1 MGLAERRLIL
11 RSGGSAGWRSLALG
25 AVETVLTG
33 GWGLLLF
40 AAVRLITG
48 RTITAAVPA
57 CYLAAVLLATW
68 VERRCR
74 WRRGSPLL
82 FLGLE
87 AVTTGGNTPGPWKTF
102 ARLLLTPPSL
112 LAACA
117 GYIPLV
123 AGRRSL
129 PEILSGTM
137 LLKLQPQL
145 DPRPERVM
153 RAERAE
159 SRRLV
164 LSYSLLSLAAGL
176 LVMLVPVRAPGEGGT
191 RHLAEA
197 SGLSGED
204 GALLV
209 YYLDKVQRHPDS
221 LEFHVR
227 LASLYYRNDME
238 GDLAVELG
246 EIARLDPDHPMLLLG
261 QDLSVDIH
269 RLLQPDST
277 VSDSAVMAAASG
289 APDSASTDSAST
301 GVEASAGD
309 SAPVPDAPDS
319 VAAQPEAEVDSAVA
333 GRQTPPDTSVAER
346 ADTLSGPSPQPPYS
360 DSADYEGTP
369 AVEPAPADSTA
380 AEQPGAQPDSLP
392 EPPETE
398 ADSLSAPEAVME
410 PAEEAPPPPTGEGGP
425 SPEERPEE
433 EEADGQ
439 SP

>member
-25 AVETVLTG
+25 AVETVMTG

-40 AAVRLITG
+40 AAVRLVTG
-48 RTITAAVPA
+48 RTMVSAAPA
-57 CYLAAVLLATW
+57 CYLAAVLLATLL
-68 VERRCR
+68 ERRCR
-74 WRRGSPLL
+74 WRRGSPLT

-87 AVTTGGNTPGPWKTF
+87 AVTTGGSTPGPWKTF
-102 ARLLLTPPSL
+102 VRLLLTPPSL
-112 LAACA
+112 LGACA
-117 GYIPLV
+117 GYLPLV
-123 AGRRSL
+123 AGRRAL

-137 LLKLQPQL
+137 LLTLQPQL

-176 LVMLVPVRAPGEGGT
+176 LVMLVPVRTPGEGGS

-197 SGLSGED
+197 SGLGGED

-209 YYLDKVQRHPDS
+209 YYLEKVQRYPDS

-261 QDLSVDIH
+261 QDLSVDID

-277 VSDSAVMAAASG
+277 VSDSAVMAAASAASDSAAADSG
-289 APDSASTDSAST
+289 STGGEASPDTPDSLAAR
-301 GVEASAGD
+301 
-309 SAPVPDAPDS
+309 PDA
-319 VAAQPEAEVDSAVA
+319 EADSAVA
-333 GRQTPPDTSVAER
+333 VRQTPPDTSAAER
-346 ADTLSGPSPQPPYS
+346 ADTLSGPGPQPPYP
-360 DSADYEGTP
+360 DSADHAETP
-369 AVEPAPADSTA
+369 AAELAPADSAA
-380 AEQPGAQPDSLP
+380 AEQPGAQQDSLP
-392 EPPETE
+392 QPPETE
-398 ADSLSAPEAVME
+398 ADSMYAPGTVME
-410 PAEEAPPPPTGEGGP
+410 PAEEAPTPPAGEEGASSAAP
-425 SPEERPEE
+425 PEE
-433 EEADGQ
+433 EGADGL

>member
-11 RSGGSAGWRSLALG
+11 RSGGSAGWRSLVLG

-48 RTITAAVPA
+48 RTIAAAAPA

-87 AVTTGGNTPGPWKTF
+87 AVTTAGNTPGPWRTF

-117 GYIPLV
+117 GYLPLV
-123 AGRRSL
+123 AGRRAL

-137 LLKLQPQL
+137 LLTLQPQL

-153 RAERAE
+153 RAERAQ

-197 SGLSGED
+197 SGLGGED

-209 YYLDKVQRHPDS
+209 YYLDKVQRYPDS

-246 EIARLDPDHPMLLLG
+246 EIARLDPHHPMLLLG

-277 VSDSAVMAAASG
+277 VSDSAVMAAVS
-289 APDSASTDSAST
+289 DSAAADSGST
-301 GVEASAGD
+301 GGEASPGD
-309 SAPVPDAPDS
+309 SAAAPDAPDS
-319 VAAQPEAEVDSAVA
+319 VAAQPDAEADSAAA
-333 GRQTPPDTSVAER
+333 GRQAAPDTAAAER
-346 ADTLSGPSPQPPYS
+346 ADTLSAPGPQPPS
-360 DSADYEGTP
+360 PDSADYDGAPE
-369 AVEPAPADSTA
+369 VEPAPADSAA
-380 AEQPGAQPDSLP
+380 AEQPGGRPDSLP

-398 ADSLSAPEAVME
+398 ADSLTAPETVME
-410 PAEEAPPPPTGEGGP
+410 PAEEAPTPPAGEDGP
-425 SPEERPEE
+425 SPEEPPEE

>member
-40 AAVRLITG
+40 AAVRLVTG
-48 RTITAAVPA
+48 RAIIAAAPA
-57 CYLAAVLLATW
+57 CYLAAVLLATR

-87 AVTTGGNTPGPWKTF
+87 AVTTGGNTPGPWRTF

-117 GYIPLV
+117 GYLPLV
-123 AGRRSL
+123 AGRRAL

-137 LLKLQPQL
+137 LLRLQPQL

-153 RAERAE
+153 RAERAG

-191 RHLAEA
+191 RYLAEA
-197 SGLSGED
+197 SGLGGED

-227 LASLYYRNDME
+227 LASLYYRNDMD

-277 VSDSAVMAAASG
+277 VSDSAAMAASSALSDSVGADSG
-289 APDSASTDSAST
+289 SA
-301 GVEASAGD
+301 GGEASPGD
-309 SAPVPDAPDS
+309 SSAAPDAPDS
-319 VAAQPEAEVDSAVA
+319 MAAPPATEADSAA
-333 GRQTPPDTSVAER
+333 ADRQAPPDTAAAAR
-346 ADTLSGPSPQPPYS
+346 ADTLPETAPPATEA
-360 DSADYEGTP
+360 DSADYDGGP
-369 AVEPAPADSTA
+369 AAEPAPADSAT
-380 AEQPGAQPDSLP
+380 AEQPEAQPDSLP
-392 EPPETE
+392 QPPQAEANSLPAPDTGREPGAE
-398 ADSLSAPEAVME
+398 AF
-410 PAEEAPPPPTGEGGP
+410 PPPAGEGGP
-425 SPEERPEE
+425 SPEEPPEE
-433 EEADGQ
+433 EGADGQ

>member
-25 AVETVLTG
+25 VVETVLTG

-48 RTITAAVPA
+48 GTITAAAPA

-74 WRRGSPLL
+74 WRRGSPLT

-102 ARLLLTPPSL
+102 TRILLTPPSL

-117 GYIPLV
+117 GYLPLL
-123 AGRRSL
+123 AGRRAL

-137 LLKLQPQL
+137 LLTLQPQL

-153 RAERAE
+153 RAERAQ

-197 SGLSGED
+197 SGLGGED

-246 EIARLDPDHPMLLLG
+246 EIARLDPDHPMLLLS
-261 QDLSVDIH
+261 QDLSVDID

-277 VSDSAVMAAASG
+277 VSDSAVMAAAS
-289 APDSASTDSAST
+289 ASSDSAAVDSDST
-301 GVEASAGD
+301 GGEASA
-309 SAPVPDAPDS
+309 DAPDS
-319 VAAQPEAEVDSAVA
+319 VALPSDAEADSSVT
-333 GRQTPPDTSVAER
+333 GRQTPPDTSAAER
-346 ADTLSGPSPQPPYS
+346 ADTLSGPGPQPPQA
-360 DSADYEGTP
+360 DSADHAATP
-369 AVEPAPADSTA
+369 EVEPAPADSAA
-380 AEQPGAQPDSLP
+380 AERPEAQQDSLP
-392 EPPETE
+392 QPQETE
-398 ADSLSAPEAVME
+398 ADSLSAQETVME
-410 PAEEAPPPPTGEGGP
+410 PAEEAPPPPADGDGASAEVQ
-425 SPEERPEE
+425 PEE
-433 EEADGQ
+433 EGADGQ